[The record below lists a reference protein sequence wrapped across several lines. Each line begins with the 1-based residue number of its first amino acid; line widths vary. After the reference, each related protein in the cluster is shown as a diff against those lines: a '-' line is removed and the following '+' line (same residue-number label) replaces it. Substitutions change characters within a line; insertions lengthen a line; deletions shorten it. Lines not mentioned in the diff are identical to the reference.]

1 MSDLADFILARIA
14 EEETVARDL
23 LRLAQK
29 MEPALRHVKWLGG
42 LVPGGHSWSDVRSM
56 AARVLAE
63 CESKRR
69 IIRLCGVDPHEPG
82 GLLLRVHT
90 DAIVR
95 LLALPY
101 ADYPDFDESW
111 RP

>member
-14 EEETVARDL
+14 EEETAARDL
-23 LRLAQK
+23 LRHAQE

-42 LVPGGHSWSDVRSM
+42 LVRGGHSWSDVRSM

-82 GLLLRVHT
+82 ALLLRVHT

-101 ADYPDFDESW
+101 ADHSDFDEMW
-111 RP
+111 RS

>member
-1 MSDLADFILARIA
+1 MSDLAAFILARIA
-14 EEETVARDL
+14 EEEAAARSL
-23 LRLAQK
+23 LRHAQER
-29 MEPALRHVKWLGG
+29 EPALRPVKWLGG
-42 LVPGGHSWSDVRSM
+42 LVPGGPGWSDVRSM

-69 IIRLCGVDPHEPG
+69 IIRLCGVDPHKPG
-82 GLLLRVHT
+82 ALLLRIHT

-101 ADYPDFDESW
+101 
-111 RP
+111 

>member
-14 EEETVARDL
+14 EDEAAARAL
-23 LRLAQK
+23 LRHRREMKLPLPHA
-29 MEPALRHVKWLGG
+29 KWLGG
-42 LVPGGHSWSDVRSM
+42 LAPGGHSWGDVRSM

-69 IIRLCGVDPHEPG
+69 ILGLCGVDPHEPG
-82 GLLLRVHT
+82 ALLLRMHT

-101 ADYPDFDESW
+101 ADHPAFDESW

>member
-14 EEETVARDL
+14 EEERAARDL
-23 LRLAQK
+23 LRHARE

-63 CESKRR
+63 CESKRQ

-82 GLLLRVHT
+82 ALLLRIHRRHRAST
-90 DAIVR
+90 GP
-95 LLALPY
+95 ALRRSPG
-101 ADYPDFDESW
+101 F
-111 RP
+111 

>member
-14 EEETVARDL
+14 EEETAARDL
-23 LRLAQK
+23 LRHTQE

-42 LVPGGHSWSDVRSM
+42 LVPGRHSWSDVRSM

-82 GLLLRVHT
+82 ALLLPHT
-90 DAIVR
+90 HRRHRASTGP
-95 LLALPY
+95 ALRRSPG
-101 ADYPDFDESW
+101 F
-111 RP
+111 R